1 MKRDTKLRR
10 ALVHLHREQPDPIR
24 SQQAIESTRQ
34 AIRDRRMNEAPSSSR
49 YGANRQAI
57 AVAVLCGLLLVMA
70 WFAGINS
77 NDNLAFAEVVKRVG
91 QARSVKYVE
100 LNWAVNNDGNR
111 GPKTETTAYISG
123 RYLERVERR
132 QVSEGD
138 ELPEGQH
145 WVRQP
150 EHYITISDLKNGIYV
165 NLFPKEKL
173 YSRNGTVMGLS
184 QDGMMFIERRV
195 KPRPGADL
203 YASMSNVPF
212 DKAEK
217 IPSRRIDDRLVF
229 GYRITEKIE
238 KEDGIDYW
246 ERIYWVDPDTKL
258 PVRIEVS
265 HNSTRPRT
273 ASSRWIQR
281 DIEFNVDLDKT
292 LFSTEIPPGYTDKS
306 REE

>member
-49 YGANRQAI
+49 YAAKRQAI

-100 LNWAVNNDGNR
+100 LNWAVNNDGYR
-111 GPKTETTAYISG
+111 GPKTETTVYISG

-150 EHYITISDLKNGIYV
+150 EHYITISDLEKGIYV

-173 YSRNGTVMGLS
+173 YSRNDTVMGLS

-203 YASMSNVPF
+203 HASMSNVPF